1 MHNPALRARSLVA
14 LIVALA
20 ALAVWSPRASA
31 DTPASSGRDACNYD
45 GWSFYACLH
54 FDYKGYGWWNAS
66 TVLHVNMST
75 DYARGVINCGPGAQF
90 RASLW
95 GRDEDNDHSQDDFIR
110 NLVLTPGWPQ
120 ASYNGLDARF
130 YTVDIPDSQL
140 DEDDG
145 TDELFVRMSY
155 RDCNTGF
162 TRTFDTD
169 DMVGNFG

>member
-14 LIVALA
+14 LVVALA
-20 ALAVWSPRASA
+20 ALAAWSPQASA

-54 FDYKGYGWWNAS
+54 FDYKGYGWYNAS
-66 TVLHVNMST
+66 TVLHRNMST
-75 DYARGVINCGPGAQF
+75 DYARALIACGGYF
-90 RASLW
+90 KASLW

-110 NLVLTPGWPQ
+110 NLVLTPGYPQ
-120 ASYNGLDARF
+120 ASYNGLDVRF
-130 YTVDIPDSQL
+130 YTVDIADSQL

-145 TDELFVRMSY
+145 TDELFVRMTY
-155 RDCNTGF
+155 RDCNSGLVTQ
-162 TRTFDTD
+162 TYDTD